1 MFTGLYWYVPFF
13 PLLLLQTV
21 SPSREFAQTLLE
33 IDILS
38 TVIYTTIYFK
48 FVLTWSS
55 LKICSETTRAIGQK

>member
-48 FVLTWSS
+48 FVLT
-55 LKICSETTRAIGQK
+55 